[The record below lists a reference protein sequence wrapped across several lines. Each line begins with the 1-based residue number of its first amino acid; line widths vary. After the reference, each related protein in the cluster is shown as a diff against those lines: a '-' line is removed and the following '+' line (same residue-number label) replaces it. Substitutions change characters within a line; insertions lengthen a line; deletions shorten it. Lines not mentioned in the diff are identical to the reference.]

1 MSDLHLKDIKD
12 DLTHEPPWVY
22 LYAVLLIGII
32 AFALLSA
39 GFMGSAVIRKLPPG
53 QEDWP
58 EPCPNGFGTGLSL
71 SIHKGPMP
79 FSR

>member
-22 LYAVLLIGII
+22 LYAVRLIGII

-39 GFMGSAVIRKLPPG
+39 GFMG
-53 QEDWP
+53 
-58 EPCPNGFGTGLSL
+58 
-71 SIHKGPMP
+71 
-79 FSR
+79 